1 MSDGSK
7 GKLQVHRAQGDQR
20 LRGKATS
27 PLGIQA
33 GALAQRQGDS
43 LLTCGIL
50 AYWSTS
56 DHTCHSCQLSSVRCC
71 ACEEE
76 CELLEEKITHLLG
89 RAQCVHTG
97 VFLWEPHRAVPPK
110 TSVVPRGTGLACVKW
125 EILTPGAP
133 KLISEAHIYRFHFSI
148 GELWAEILLLKT
160 NASKRKKRRKK
171 MVNLP

>member
-1 MSDGSK
+1 MSDRAE
-7 GKLQVHRAQGDQR
+7 GKLQVHRAQGNQR
-20 LRGKATS
+20 LRGKAAS
-27 PLGIQA
+27 LIGIQA
-33 GALAQRQGDS
+33 GTLAQRQGDN

-56 DHTCHSCQLSSVRCC
+56 AYTRHSCQLSSVHCS
-71 ACEEE
+71 ACEEK

-89 RAQCVHTG
+89 RAQCGHTG
-97 VFLWEPHRAVPPK
+97 VSLWVPHR
-110 TSVVPRGTGLACVKW
+110 VVPQGTGLACIKW

-133 KLISEAHIYRFHFSI
+133 KLISEAHFYRFHFSI

-160 NASKRKKRRKK
+160 NASKRKKGRRKK